1 MRIEKDLLG
10 SMEVP
15 KDVYYGIQTLRAL
28 ENFPITGYRPHRELI
43 LALTMVKKAAALANM
58 KVGQLDSKIGEAIVE
73 AAEEILEGKFIDEF

>member
-28 ENFPITGYRPHRELI
+28 ENFPITGYRPHHELI
-43 LALTMVKKAAALANM
+43 RGLGLVKAAAAHANIA
-58 KVGQLDSKIGEAIVE
+58 VGTLKKEIGRAIVK
-73 AAEEILEGKFIDEF
+73 AALEVV